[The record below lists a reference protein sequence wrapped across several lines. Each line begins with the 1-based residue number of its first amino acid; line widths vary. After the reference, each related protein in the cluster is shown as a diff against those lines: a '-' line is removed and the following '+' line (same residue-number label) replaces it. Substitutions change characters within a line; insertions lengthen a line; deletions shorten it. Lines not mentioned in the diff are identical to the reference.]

1 VQRAYTVVTAALVLG
16 VPIKWLD
23 NVLSHFSLQGIVQ
36 ERQGVARRITIE
48 GMLQLYLV
56 HSLSSELGTT
66 IVVATQV
73 AQKLA
78 ADGLVELSNG
88 ITIRYTAP
96 ARAWVVPTNRI
107 AELESLVAQPATPRE
122 LLPEKAPKDVTWISP
137 FGPLTT
143 NAPHQGDPAF
153 APGRRYR

>member
-1 VQRAYTVVTAALVLG
+1 MPRAYTVATAALVLG

-88 ITIRYTAP
+88 ITIRAGRD
-96 ARAWVVPTNRI
+96 ALR
-107 AELESLVAQPATPRE
+107 AELVDRLEHAVEVAPVPRRGR
-122 LLPEKAPKDVTWISP
+122 PPKNKT
-137 FGPLTT
+137 
-143 NAPHQGDPAF
+143 
-153 APGRRYR
+153 GRLD

>member
-1 VQRAYTVVTAALVLG
+1 MPRAYTVATAALVLG

-66 IVVATQV
+66 IFVATQV
-73 AQKLA
+73 AQK
-78 ADGLVELSNG
+78 
-88 ITIRYTAP
+88 
-96 ARAWVVPTNRI
+96 
-107 AELESLVAQPATPRE
+107 
-122 LLPEKAPKDVTWISP
+122 
-137 FGPLTT
+137 
-143 NAPHQGDPAF
+143 
-153 APGRRYR
+153 

>member
-1 VQRAYTVVTAALVLG
+1 MQRAYTVVTAALVLG

-88 ITIRYTAP
+88 ITIRAGRD
-96 ARAWVVPTNRI
+96 ALR
-107 AELESLVAQPATPRE
+107 AELVDRLEHAVEVAPVPRRGR
-122 LLPEKAPKDVTWISP
+122 PPKNKT
-137 FGPLTT
+137 
-143 NAPHQGDPAF
+143 
-153 APGRRYR
+153 GRLD

>member
-1 VQRAYTVVTAALVLG
+1 MPRAYTVATAALVLG

-78 ADGLVELSNG
+78 ADGLVELSNR
-88 ITIRYTAP
+88 ITIRAGRD
-96 ARAWVVPTNRI
+96 ALR
-107 AELESLVAQPATPRE
+107 AELVDRLEHAVEVAPVPRRGR
-122 LLPEKAPKDVTWISP
+122 PPKNKT
-137 FGPLTT
+137 
-143 NAPHQGDPAF
+143 
-153 APGRRYR
+153 GRLD

>member
-1 VQRAYTVVTAALVLG
+1 MPRAYTVATAALVLG

-23 NVLSHFSLQGIVQ
+23 NLLSHFSLQGIVQ

-88 ITIRYTAP
+88 ITIRADRETL
-96 ARAWVVPTNRI
+96 R
-107 AELESLVAQPATPRE
+107 AELVDRLEHAVEVAPVPRRGR
-122 LLPEKAPKDVTWISP
+122 PPKNKT
-137 FGPLTT
+137 
-143 NAPHQGDPAF
+143 
-153 APGRRYR
+153 GRLD

>member
-1 VQRAYTVVTAALVLG
+1 MPRAYTVATAALVLG

-78 ADGLVELSNG
+78 ADGLVELSNR
-88 ITIRYTAP
+88 ITIRAGRD
-96 ARAWVVPTNRI
+96 ALR
-107 AELESLVAQPATPRE
+107 AELVDRLEHAVEIAPVPRRGR
-122 LLPEKAPKDVTWISP
+122 PPKNKT
-137 FGPLTT
+137 
-143 NAPHQGDPAF
+143 
-153 APGRRYR
+153 GRLD

>member
-1 VQRAYTVVTAALVLG
+1 MPRAYTVATAALVLG

-88 ITIRYTAP
+88 ITIRADRDALRAVLVDRLEHAVEVAP
-96 ARAWVVPTNRI
+96 VPRRGR
-107 AELESLVAQPATPRE
+107 P
-122 LLPEKAPKDVTWISP
+122 PKNKT
-137 FGPLTT
+137 
-143 NAPHQGDPAF
+143 
-153 APGRRYR
+153 GRLD

>member
-1 VQRAYTVVTAALVLG
+1 MQRAYTVVTAALVLG

-88 ITIRYTAP
+88 ITIRADRDALRAVLVDRLGHAVEVAP
-96 ARAWVVPTNRI
+96 VPRRGR
-107 AELESLVAQPATPRE
+107 P
-122 LLPEKAPKDVTWISP
+122 PKNKT
-137 FGPLTT
+137 
-143 NAPHQGDPAF
+143 
-153 APGRRYR
+153 GRLD

>member
-88 ITIRYTAP
+88 ITIRAGRD
-96 ARAWVVPTNRI
+96 ALR
-107 AELESLVAQPATPRE
+107 AELVDRLEHAVEVAPVPRRGR
-122 LLPEKAPKDVTWISP
+122 PPKNKT
-137 FGPLTT
+137 
-143 NAPHQGDPAF
+143 
-153 APGRRYR
+153 GRLD

>member
-1 VQRAYTVVTAALVLG
+1 MPRAYTVATAALVLG

-88 ITIRYTAP
+88 ITIRADRD
-96 ARAWVVPTNRI
+96 ALR
-107 AELESLVAQPATPRE
+107 AELVDRLEHAVEVAPVPRRGR
-122 LLPEKAPKDVTWISP
+122 PPKNKT
-137 FGPLTT
+137 
-143 NAPHQGDPAF
+143 
-153 APGRRYR
+153 GRLD

>member
-1 VQRAYTVVTAALVLG
+1 MPRAYTVATAALVLG
-16 VPIKWLD
+16 VPVKWLD

-88 ITIRYTAP
+88 ITIRAGRD
-96 ARAWVVPTNRI
+96 ALR
-107 AELESLVAQPATPRE
+107 AELVDRLEHAVEVAPVPRRGR
-122 LLPEKAPKDVTWISP
+122 PPKNKT
-137 FGPLTT
+137 
-143 NAPHQGDPAF
+143 
-153 APGRRYR
+153 GRLD

>member
-1 VQRAYTVVTAALVLG
+1 MPRAYTVATAALVLG

-23 NVLSHFSLQGIVQ
+23 NLLSHFSLQGIVQ

-88 ITIRYTAP
+88 ITIRADRD
-96 ARAWVVPTNRI
+96 ALR
-107 AELESLVAQPATPRE
+107 AELVDRLEHAVEVAPVPRRGR
-122 LLPEKAPKDVTWISP
+122 PPKNKT
-137 FGPLTT
+137 
-143 NAPHQGDPAF
+143 
-153 APGRRYR
+153 GRLD

>member
-1 VQRAYTVVTAALVLG
+1 MRRAYTVATAALVLG

-88 ITIRYTAP
+88 ITIRAGRD
-96 ARAWVVPTNRI
+96 ALR
-107 AELESLVAQPATPRE
+107 AELVDRLEHAVEIAPVPRRGR
-122 LLPEKAPKDVTWISP
+122 PPKNKT
-137 FGPLTT
+137 
-143 NAPHQGDPAF
+143 
-153 APGRRYR
+153 GRLD

>member
-1 VQRAYTVVTAALVLG
+1 MPRAYTVATAALVLG

-88 ITIRYTAP
+88 ITIRADRD
-96 ARAWVVPTNRI
+96 ALG
-107 AELESLVAQPATPRE
+107 AELVDRLEHAVEVAPVPRRGR
-122 LLPEKAPKDVTWISP
+122 PPKNKT
-137 FGPLTT
+137 
-143 NAPHQGDPAF
+143 
-153 APGRRYR
+153 GRLD

>member
-1 VQRAYTVVTAALVLG
+1 MQRAYTVVTAALVLG

-88 ITIRYTAP
+88 ITIRADRDALRAVLVDRLEHAVEVAP
-96 ARAWVVPTNRI
+96 VPRRGR
-107 AELESLVAQPATPRE
+107 P
-122 LLPEKAPKDVTWISP
+122 PKNKT
-137 FGPLTT
+137 
-143 NAPHQGDPAF
+143 
-153 APGRRYR
+153 GRLD

>member
-1 VQRAYTVVTAALVLG
+1 MQRAYTVATAALVLG

-88 ITIRYTAP
+88 ITIRADRDALRAVLVDRLEHAVEVAP
-96 ARAWVVPTNRI
+96 VPRRGR
-107 AELESLVAQPATPRE
+107 P
-122 LLPEKAPKDVTWISP
+122 PKNKT
-137 FGPLTT
+137 
-143 NAPHQGDPAF
+143 
-153 APGRRYR
+153 GRLD

>member
-1 VQRAYTVVTAALVLG
+1 MPRAYTVATAALVLG

-23 NVLSHFSLQGIVQ
+23 NLLSHFSLQGIVQ

-88 ITIRYTAP
+88 ITIRAGRDALRAALVDRLEHAVEVAP
-96 ARAWVVPTNRI
+96 VPRRRR
-107 AELESLVAQPATPRE
+107 P
-122 LLPEKAPKDVTWISP
+122 PKNKT
-137 FGPLTT
+137 
-143 NAPHQGDPAF
+143 
-153 APGRRYR
+153 GRLD

>member
-1 VQRAYTVVTAALVLG
+1 MPRAYTVATAALVLG

-88 ITIRYTAP
+88 ITIRAGRD
-96 ARAWVVPTNRI
+96 ALR
-107 AELESLVAQPATPRE
+107 AELVDRLEHAVEIAPVPRRGR
-122 LLPEKAPKDVTWISP
+122 PPKNKT
-137 FGPLTT
+137 
-143 NAPHQGDPAF
+143 
-153 APGRRYR
+153 GRLD